1 MSYILTVL
9 TIMSCI
15 LTEHYIHYLA
25 PAMQSLHVAISS
37 TLSKVA
43 KTLPY
48 FHITIIIVVIII
60 IINIT
65 DISVDIIIVL
75 PKSSEIWCL

>member
-1 MSYILTVL
+1 
-9 TIMSCI
+9 
-15 LTEHYIHYLA
+15 
-25 PAMQSLHVAISS
+25 MQSLHVAISS
-37 TLSKVA
+37 TLSKLQ
-43 KTLPY
+43 KTLP
-48 FHITIIIVVIII
+48 FFNLTIINIVVITI